1 MIYLS
6 IITVLIV
13 IAAIFWQRYSNR
25 VFKEN
30 NLDYNITNLDHDINI
45 PNANLVVSEAKTGF
59 DVEVGP
65 TGWPVGIS
73 QLWEITLY
81 EDDEFYYARLIYH
94 EYMLWLSWDK
104 PYLLCKIP
112 KKNLTGDLKGDYKY
126 RYQVLWDITYTTYR
140 HYNYSPYMPDAKVE
154 NINGHNVRLGNEDYN
169 YNKYLVLCDP
179 NYTW

>member
-25 VFKEN
+25 VFSKK
-30 NLDYNITNLDHDINI
+30 NLDFNITNLDHDINI
-45 PNANLVVSEAKTGF
+45 PNANLVLSEAKTGF

-65 TGWPVGIS
+65 TGWPVGVN
-73 QLWEITLY
+73 QLWEITLF

-94 EYMLWLSWDK
+94 EYMLWLSWDE

-112 KKNLTGDLKGDYKY
+112 KCNLTSDLKSDYKY

-140 HYNYSPYMPDAKVE
+140 HYDYSPYMPDAKIE

-169 YNKYLVLCDP
+169 YNKYLVLSDP
-179 NYTW
+179 KYTW